1 MKTPEDLL
9 KENVRDLISLVK
21 KKNKNNLSEEH
32 QLRQIIREFLQI
44 ELKEVSIPDNDPSPH
59 SSTGINVLEDL
70 LKRIVPILE
79 DDYKLLTT
87 SEEQRDS
94 YRSHVVKATSDTLTP
109 VELNNDAGQSG
120 AEGLDEEVDVE
131 ISDDGD
137 DEDDM
142 FIDINPEDKEEV
154 EEDPRDSFGIEGK
167 DTTGRN
173 MAYTTFK
180 KIESPIIDAYDLL
193 SNSEDQEIFYDYL
206 IANLKLYF
214 DKFESEIQPNVEE
227 PSNQA
232 YDSASEQPSGEEE
245 ISESIIDLEMQL
257 TGYTLYVIILNM
269 KKEKSSTK
277 YKSIINK
284 LLNNN
289 KTNESTLTFIDSLS
303 LEDLIALKLELS
315 SRHINNKM
323 YGLNIW
329 SGTINIVREA
339 ILKFSVGA
347 TTSKVDAARFLGI
360 SYKDLLQLLKEYELW
375 EYFKNERT
383 F

>member
-9 KENVRDLISLVK
+9 KENIRDLISLVK
-21 KKNKNNLSEEH
+21 KKSKNNLSEER
-32 QLRQIIREFLQI
+32 QLRQIIREFLQV
-44 ELKEVSIPDNDPSPH
+44 ELKEAATPDNDPSPH

-109 VELNNDAGQSG
+109 VELNNAAGQG
-120 AEGLDEEVDVE
+120 EAEGLDEEIDVE
-131 ISDDGD
+131 ISDEEDK
-137 DEDDM
+137 DDM

-193 SNSEDQEIFYDYL
+193 SNAEDQEIFYDYL

-232 YDSASEQPSGEEE
+232 YDSASEQPSGGEEE
-245 ISESIIDLEMQL
+245 SESTLDLEIQL
-257 TGYTLYVIILNM
+257 TSYILQVTILNM

-289 KTNESTLTFIDSLS
+289 KINESTLTFIDSLS